1 MAENDPTS
9 KKYPFLDPDDSDDA
23 TDAPDGPSDASHSEP
38 TASDLAADA
47 SDATEPDVPDARDVA
62 PADASVDDLHFSDD
76 DVGEALRHAEESELN
91 GVNFGIIQVDD
102 DGVVQF
108 FNRYE
113 SELSGVSPDEA
124 EGRNFFTQVAPCTNN
139 RLFRGRFKKGV
150 RRGELDETF
159 TYTYTYKMRPTLVD
173 VHLYRDDGGHN
184 WIMVQK
190 Y

>member
-1 MAENDPTS
+1 MPDTPKE
-9 KKYPFLDPDDSDDA
+9 KKYPFLDADDASEDGTADNGASSDDNDSSSDG
-23 TDAPDGPSDASHSEP
+23 DADFGVDNLNFDDDEVGEKLRYAQM
-38 TASDLAADA
+38 
-47 SDATEPDVPDARDVA
+47 DVIDKLNFGVIK
-62 PADASVDDLHFSDD
+62 VDDEGEVEFFSK
-76 DVGEALRHAEESELN
+76 
-91 GVNFGIIQVDD
+91 
-102 DGVVQF
+102 
-108 FNRYE
+108 YE
-113 SELSGVSPDEA
+113 SDLSGVAKEQA

-173 VHLYRDDGGHN
+173 VHLYRDAEGNN